1 MKILGMVKTSTVD
14 YPGKIVTT
22 IFLGGCN
29 LDCLFCHN
37 PQLINPAPYDHQ
49 IEVYDILDH
58 LKNRRHILEGLCISG
73 GEATIHGEKLIRLVN
88 LIKMEM
94 GTGFLIKLDTNGT
107 NSEFL
112 EKYADKFDYIA
123 MDYKCLKYSEV
134 LGEFD
139 NDIHRSLEIL
149 KNSQIEYE
157 IRITVY
163 PDYIKKEEFP
173 LIAEELAGVKKVV
186 LQQYKPVERGIKET
200 YSPNELYDF
209 KKILETKGI
218 VSEIKC

>member
-37 PQLINPAPYDHQ
+37 PQLINIDSNEYS
-49 IEVYDILDH
+49 IEVYDMLDH
-58 LKNRRHILEGLCISG
+58 LKNRRNIIEGLCISG
-73 GEATIHGEKLIRLVN
+73 GEATIHGEKLIELVN
-88 LIKMEM
+88 LVKSEM
-94 GTGFLIKLDTNGT
+94 GPEFLLKLDTNGT

-112 EKYADKFDYIA
+112 KKYANEFNYIA

-134 LGEFD
+134 LGDFD
-139 NDIHRSLEIL
+139 NDIQRSLEIL
-149 KNSQIEYE
+149 KSSQIEYE

-163 PDYIKKEEFP
+163 PEYISKEQFP
-173 LIAEELAGVKKVV
+173 LIAEKLIGVKKVV
-186 LQQYKPVERGIKET
+186 LQQYKPVERGSKET
-200 YSPNELYDF
+200 YSPNDLYDF
-209 KKILETKGI
+209 KKILESKGI
-218 VSEIKC
+218 ESELKC